1 MALIYNCHMKKI
13 LCYGDSNT
21 WGYISG
27 TDGER
32 YDETIRY
39 PKVLQSLLGDSF
51 EVIEEGLPSRTCGVD
66 DIHNAIGN
74 KNGSAFFGQ
83 AVYTHSP
90 LDYVLV
96 MLGTNDMKVEF
107 DRTAKDCAIDLENK
121 YIIPLNNRLGG
132 KIKQIPKII
141 IVSPPII
148 DKGSWG
154 KYENADKKS
163 MQFDEEYKKIA
174 EKYNCNFV
182 SNEGLKCGIDKVHLT
197 KESHKLLAEK
207 IKDILKKYEKICY

>member
-1 MALIYNCHMKKI
+1 MKKI

-39 PKVLQSLLGDSF
+39 PKVLQRLLGGSI

-66 DIHNAIGN
+66 DPHQAVGN
-74 KNGSAFFGQ
+74 RNGAAFFGQ

-90 LDYVLV
+90 LDYVLI

-121 YIIPLNNRLGG
+121 YILPLKNYLDG
-132 KIKQIPKII
+132 KIKNIPKII
-141 IVSPPII
+141 IVAPPKIEN
-148 DKGSWG
+148 GSWG

-163 MQFDEEYKKIA
+163 LQFDEEYEKIA
-174 EKYNCNFV
+174 KRYNCIFV
-182 SNEGLKCGIDKVHLT
+182 SNDGLEPGIDKIHLT
-197 KESHKLLAEK
+197 AKSHKLLAEK
-207 IKDILKKYEKICY
+207 LFEILKNEANN